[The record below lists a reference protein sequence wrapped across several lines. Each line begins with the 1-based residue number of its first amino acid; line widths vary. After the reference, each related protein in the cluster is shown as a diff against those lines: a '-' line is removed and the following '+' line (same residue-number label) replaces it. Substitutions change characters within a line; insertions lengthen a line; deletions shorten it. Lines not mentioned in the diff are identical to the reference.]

1 VHLLTREA
9 FGVYLRHLAP
19 GGVLAVHVT
28 NRYLDLKP
36 VVRGAA
42 AELGL
47 YAEHVPSFEQS
58 LLWSSDWMLVTR
70 DRTLLEDELV
80 RAATLP
86 RLPGASTV
94 VWRDDWSDLLG
105 ALKR

>member
-1 VHLLTREA
+1 
-9 FGVYLRHLAP
+9 
-19 GGVLAVHVT
+19 
-28 NRYLDLKP
+28 
-36 VVRGAA
+36 
-42 AELGL
+42 
-47 YAEHVPSFEQS
+47 
-58 LLWSSDWMLVTR
+58 
-70 DRTLLEDELV
+70 V

>member
-1 VHLLTREA
+1 
-9 FGVYLRHLAP
+9 
-19 GGVLAVHVT
+19 
-28 NRYLDLKP
+28 
-36 VVRGAA
+36 
-42 AELGL
+42 
-47 YAEHVPSFEQS
+47 
-58 LLWSSDWMLVTR
+58 MLVTR
-70 DRTLLEDELV
+70 DRALLEDELV